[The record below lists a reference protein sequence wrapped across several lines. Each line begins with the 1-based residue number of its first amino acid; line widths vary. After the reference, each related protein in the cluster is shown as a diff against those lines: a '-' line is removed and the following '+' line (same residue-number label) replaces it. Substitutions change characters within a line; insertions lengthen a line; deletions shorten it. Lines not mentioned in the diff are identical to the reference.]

1 MKNLNTELDL
11 NDVNNAYK
19 YLYRD
24 SDTGKIIITDYNNNK
39 HQTDIFGRRLKRF
52 LPNISGM
59 LSGTDRLLTLKMIN
73 SKSVEN
79 ISGNSI
85 TNINNEKKGLYSKY
99 IPGIKRIDGYSYMP
113 KPISFPFYNEDN
125 SLLPDKIKNK
135 LNINLR
141 KYYSNSNYKI
151 LKNNNFKI
159 SYMNKGLEEDQLKKS
174 DEKKLMT
181 LINRNIAQLKEENK
195 IKLNSIDKNPKYIAL
210 TKFKKR
216 ISDNNKNSMYLKF
229 DEAPLEIKDK
239 YNIIRNVIKNRI
251 NEIRKQKDLF
261 ERKKSEYLQNYI
273 RSKRSNILFDIPKK
287 KYNIKDFII
296 GPDKLNDICQSKD
309 FSIGRTINMDF
320 GNIKEINKQKENNDI
335 NKSNEIKTELIQ
347 NLKINNIL
355 PKIVKRISSG
365 NNSHLYTETAETN
378 INNSDIPL
386 ARNKSYDELSIIS
399 KENEKIDFKKKKKIK
414 LRSMKSVKSNAEIER
429 ELLKGIKMEQ
439 PKEIN
444 KIEKYTGK
452 VTLKTEGQLYKENL
466 ELLKLTN
473 RRQYEMI
480 KHKDEYDL
488 LLLKKKLEN
497 KRKIT
502 LVQNSK

>member
-11 NDVNNAYK
+11 NDVNNTYK

-85 TNINNEKKGLYSKY
+85 TNINNEKKGLYIKY
-99 IPGIKRIDGYSYMP
+99 IPGIKRIDGYSHMP

-125 SLLPDKIKNK
+125 
-135 LNINLR
+135 
-141 KYYSNSNYKI
+141 
-151 LKNNNFKI
+151 NFKI
-159 SYMNKGLEEDQLKKS
+159 SYINKGLEEVQLKKS

-181 LINRNIAQLKEENK
+181 LINRNIDQLKEENK

-261 ERKKSEYLQNYI
+261 ERKKSEYLQKYI

-347 NLKINNIL
+347 NLKINKIL